1 MGMSCIEDWSKN
13 GFNCSV
19 ACEGVYVDIEWEDD
33 NLLKGNTGKA
43 NNGEQKKGDILSG
56 KSFAKMIKEYSAY
69 KKHYAQQFRYDA
81 HAESTNF
88 GQYDFGFCF
97 ITHLSRG

>member
-1 MGMSCIEDWSKN
+1 MASH

-19 ACEGVYVDIEWEDD
+19 GCEGIFVDIEWEEE
-33 NLLKGNTGKA
+33 NLLLKENGKTT
-43 NNGEQKKGDILSG
+43 NDEQKKGDILSG
-56 KSFAKMIKEYSAY
+56 KGFAKMIKQYTTY
-69 KKHYAQQFRYDA
+69 KKEYAQQFRYDA

>member
-1 MGMSCIEDWSKN
+1 MQKGRLGSNEKTK
-13 GFNCSV
+13 
-19 ACEGVYVDIEWEDD
+19 DD
-33 NLLKGNTGKA
+33 
-43 NNGEQKKGDILSG
+43 EEREGDILSG
-56 KSFAKMIKEYSAY
+56 KGFAKMIKEYTAY